1 MNGWRNLIVTSD
13 VKLKLLNNNLHLVRQ
28 DGAITLPITD
38 IDAIIIENSSGTIS
52 IPLLC
57 RLAELGILLII
68 VGRDHLPAGL
78 FLPYDMNTSSSLLL
92 FSQLELKE
100 PFKKRVWQKI
110 VRKKIENCASTLEL
124 LGKPGRQALLQ
135 IAADV
140 RSGDTTNR
148 ESYAAKL
155 YFKILDPNFKRFSDT
170 PLSAALNYGYAI
182 TRSLVARSLVVTGLH
197 CELGVGHRSKTNPF
211 NLADDFNEVFRA
223 FVDYLV
229 FSNPPDGDLTT
240 EYKSYLA
247 TVLKMECYLENKVYT
262 VSTAAVRMA
271 HLYAGAVKTKN
282 PKILS
287 LPEFREVN
295 FRSYE

>member
-13 VKLKLLNNNLHLVRQ
+13 VRLKLLNNNIHLVRQ
-28 DGAITLPITD
+28 DGTITLPITD

-57 RLAELGILLII
+57 RLAELGVLLIV
-68 VGRDHLPAGL
+68 VGRNYLPVGV

-100 PFKKRVWQKI
+100 PFKKRIWQKI
-110 VRKKIENCASTLEL
+110 VRKKIENCANTLEL
-124 LGKPGRQALLQ
+124 LDKPGSQTLLQ
-135 IAADV
+135 IASEV
-140 RSGDTTNR
+140 RSGDTGNR
-148 ESYAAKL
+148 ESCAAKI
-155 YFKILDPNFKRFSDT
+155 YFKILDPNFKRFSNS
-170 PLSAALNYGYAI
+170 PISAALNYGYAI
-182 TRSLVARSLVVTGLH
+182 TRSLVARSLVASGLH

-240 EYKSYLA
+240 EYKTYLA

-262 VSTAAVRMA
+262 VSTAAVRIA
-271 HLYAGAVKTKN
+271 QLYASAVKTKN
-282 PKILS
+282 FRLLS
-287 LPEFREVN
+287 LPDFKEVSFRT
-295 FRSYE
+295 YE